1 MAISDSRRLN
11 IVVPYLYPDLVN
23 NGSESEDYILQ
34 NDSDGNG
41 TFIVWNNEE
50 ITKPTDQELADAK
63 EEAINAHWWKIL
75 REKRDELLVDSD
87 WSQGAD
93 VPDDLKASYVSYRND
108 LRDLPTTITKPN
120 FDTLNGQEEIE
131 WIEDI
136 DASMPSDPKE

>member
-63 EEAINAHWWKIL
+63 EEAINAHWWNVL
-75 REKRDELLVDSD
+75 RKERDKLLVDSD

-108 LRDLPTTITKPN
+108 LRYLPTTITKPN
-120 FDTLNGQEEIE
+120 FDTLNGQEEVE

-136 DASMPSDPKE
+136 DASMPSGPE

>member
-23 NGSESEDYILQ
+23 NGSESGDYILQ
-34 NDSDGNG
+34 NDSDGSG